1 LSSQISSEPRDFN
14 AALSSFQLVVRYFGF
29 AGAVMPSVY
38 PVLHA
43 SHEGQFVQQSDADGD
58 DLTYTNTHV
67 GKTALPPRGA
77 LVTDDGVTIN
87 VTDIIANIS
96 CRNGSHRMGAL
107 M

>member
-1 LSSQISSEPRDFN
+1 MPRYRLSSW
-14 AALSSFQLVVRYFGF
+14 SFGT
-29 AGAVMPSVY
+29 SVFQGQSCRQV